1 MEDILMAANTYLAK
15 NHEKQSKIRFC
26 IHESKKS
33 KKKKKKGEGGR
44 GKIPTTLSQLKH
56 RLP

>member
-33 KKKKKKGEGGR
+33 KKKKERGGGKG
-44 GKIPTTLSQLKH
+44 KNSNYPVSAKT
-56 RLP
+56 